1 MLAFDTLS
9 FQQCPFDDVSTDRMF
24 NRFKNRLWK
33 KFSLDAENIDE
44 EQCIYYDDI
53 RELYQFIGVLV
64 PVQNDVANRHGVP
77 SPTINMRP
85 SKHPNPRNLLVHPIF
100 G

>member
-1 MLAFDTLS
+1 MLTFDTFS
-9 FQQCPFDDVSTDRMF
+9 FQQCPFDDVFTDRMV

-33 KFSLDAENIDE
+33 KFSLDSENINE
-44 EQCIYYDDI
+44 EQIYFDDI

-64 PVQNDVANRHGVP
+64 PVQNDVANHVP
-77 SPTINMRP
+77 SPTVSARP
-85 SKHPNPRNLLVHPIF
+85 SKHPNPQNLFVHPVF

>member
-1 MLAFDTLS
+1 MLTFDTLS
-9 FQQCPFDDVSTDRMF
+9 SQYWPFDDVATDRMV

-33 KFSLDAENIDE
+33 KFSLDADNIDE
-44 EQCIYYDDI
+44 EQRIYYDDI

-64 PVQNDVANRHGVP
+64 PVQNDVASRVP
-77 SPTINMRP
+77 SSNVNARP
-85 SKHPNPRNLLVHPIF
+85 SNPRNLLVHLVF